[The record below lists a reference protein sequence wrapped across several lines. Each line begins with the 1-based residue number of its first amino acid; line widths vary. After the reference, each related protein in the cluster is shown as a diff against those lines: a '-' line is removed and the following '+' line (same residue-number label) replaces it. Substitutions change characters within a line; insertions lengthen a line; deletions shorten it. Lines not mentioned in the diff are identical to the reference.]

1 MFSERDQYE
10 IQRLLTVSSSSRH
23 KLHAHKLEEAIDW
36 TFHNPSLLLQAL
48 THASYTKNRVTDCY
62 QRLEFLGDAV
72 LDYLIT
78 CNIYST
84 FPNYGPGEI
93 TGMRSA
99 LVNNITFAELAIKLE
114 LHKALLHN
122 SPALFKQIPQYI
134 EAFKKLSP
142 SNDMKEEKEEGE
154 VESETVTES
163 SEILCRDQDD
173 SGVSY
178 MDES

>member
-1 MFSERDQYE
+1 
-10 IQRLLTVSSSSRH
+10 
-23 KLHAHKLEEAIDW
+23 
-36 TFHNPSLLLQAL
+36 
-48 THASYTKNRVTDCY
+48 
-62 QRLEFLGDAV
+62 
-72 LDYLIT
+72 
-78 CNIYST
+78 
-84 FPNYGPGEI
+84 
-93 TGMRSA
+93 MRSA

-122 SPALFKQIPQYI
+122 SPVLFKQIPQYI

-142 SNDMKEEKEEGE
+142 SNDMMEEEKEEGE
-154 VESETVTES
+154 VERETVTES